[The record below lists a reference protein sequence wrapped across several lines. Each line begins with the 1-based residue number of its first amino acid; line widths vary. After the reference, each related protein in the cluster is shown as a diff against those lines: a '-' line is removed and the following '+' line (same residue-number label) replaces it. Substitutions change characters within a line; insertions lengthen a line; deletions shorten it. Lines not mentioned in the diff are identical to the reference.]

1 MSESTRIHWNNLF
14 RSPKQRLMLAQMIT
28 GIIIIGLEHPR
39 PLYRS
44 NVTVADFILFFLALS
59 ATLGTLVR
67 LADVLQEN
75 HPIRK
80 VFGATLWFRMELRF
94 TGLAAAVLHCFA
106 WAVLLAA
113 IGALRYPVLSIIGSV
128 FGFIAS
134 VLYLIDWWQLFQ
146 ERPVPRGEIGIEE
159 GQQSPMDT
167 GDHVEGKY
175 LAVNLA
181 SVPLVHQF
189 GESDKINKD
198 PRNVQPNSY
207 I

>member
-1 MSESTRIHWNNLF
+1 MPESIRVHWKNLL
-14 RSPKQRLMLAQMIT
+14 RSRKQQLMLAQVIT

-39 PLYRS
+39 PLYRN

-67 LADVLQEN
+67 LADVLQES
-75 HPIRK
+75 HPIKK
-80 VFGATLWFRMELRF
+80 VFGASLWFRMELRF
-94 TGLAAAVLHCFA
+94 TALAAAVLHCSA

-113 IGALRYPVLSIIGSV
+113 IGSLWYPVLSIIGSV

-146 ERPVPRGEIGIEE
+146 QRPTPRGEIGIEAGPQPPIE
-159 GQQSPMDT
+159 T
-167 GDHVEGKY
+167 ADHVEGKY

-189 GESDKINKD
+189 GQPEKANKD
-198 PRNVQPNSY
+198 PRNVQPNNY